1 MKLARPIAALLIA
14 LAAFFLQRGATLG
27 WGTAVTPDAAMFR
40 LSPIG
45 MERIAAV
52 DPVNATVSCRWWPKG
67 GDEALC
73 TVAAGGEDAATRLRL
88 AYPALTVALWVAVTA
103 LFLQVL
109 RLPRSPMTR
118 AAITWVVGI
127 LATAAIL
134 LLATNAPRALAV
146 LAGAR
151 LRFGEVG
158 FTLVAAAAVCAG
170 VSGTLELLGSS
181 VRRKDA

>member
-27 WGTAVTPDAAMFR
+27 WGTAVTPDAAVFR
-40 LSPIG
+40 FSPIG
-45 MERIAAV
+45 MERIASV
-52 DPVNATVSCRWWPKG
+52 DATGGTASCRWWPKG
-67 GDEALC
+67 GDERLC
-73 TVAAGGEDAATRLRL
+73 AVATGGEGAARRLRL
-88 AYPALTVALWVAVTA
+88 AYPALTVALWVAVAA

-109 RLPRSPMTR
+109 RLPRSPMAR

-127 LATAAIL
+127 LATAAIM
-134 LLATNAPRALAV
+134 LLATNAPRALVA

-151 LRFGEVG
+151 LRFGAVG

-181 VRRKDA
+181 VRRKGA